1 MTQKIK
7 KTNKD
12 DVSTL
17 NYRIVPFE
25 TAQNQPFQFVPIRLA
40 QIPEVL
46 FSKRWTNHQTAQ
58 QIRFKKCNKRY
69 TGII

>member
-25 TAQNQPFQFVPIRLA
+25 TAQNQPFQFVPIQLS
-40 QIPEVL
+40 QFPEVH
-46 FSKRWTNHQTAQ
+46 FSTEWTNYQTAQ
-58 QIRFKKCNKRY
+58 QIRFKKCNKSY